1 MQPITLLAIFAVF
14 MLVVGI
20 AVFWRPFWRIQAKR
34 RGPRYARYRPRN
46 FWRRVRK
53 RPVFEV
59 DLPTVRDFVLT
70 LQLSLSLAETMAG
83 ALNQAAKQFSERGQF
98 GKRLITRVRSQLQV
112 APESVIRALA
122 TDFNNE
128 HLAELSERLE
138 MAHEGGLSYS
148 EAVNT
153 TLDDIEEEI
162 RIVVE
167 KDIERAPVILTIPMI
182 MGVFFTTLILLGAPL
197 ILLFVKNM
205 GGASQSA
212 AGSSGVGI
220 GGF

>member
-1 MQPITLLAIFAVF
+1 MDPMMFLALVAVVLF
-14 MLVVGI
+14 GLMMAL
-20 AVFWRPFWRIQAKR
+20 FWRPFWRIQSKR
-34 RGPRYARYRPRN
+34 RANRYARYKPRN
-46 FWRRVRK
+46 WWRRVRK

-83 ALNQAAKQFSERGQF
+83 ALNQAAKQFGDRGTF

-112 APESVIRALA
+112 EPEAVIRALA

-162 RIVVE
+162 RIRVE

-182 MGVFFTTLILLGAPL
+182 MGVFFMTLLLLGAPL

-205 GGASQSA
+205 GGAASA
-212 AGSSGVGI
+212 GAAAI
-220 GGF
+220 PGGG

>member
-1 MQPITLLAIFAVF
+1 MLAIVAVF
-14 MLVVGI
+14 MFGI
-20 AVFWRPFWRIQAKR
+20 GMAVMWRPFWRIQAKR
-34 RGPRYARYRPRN
+34 RAPRYARYRPRN
-46 FWRRVRK
+46 WWRRVRK
-53 RPVFEV
+53 RPAFEV

-83 ALNQAAKQFSERGQF
+83 ALNQAAKQFGDPGQF

-112 APESVIRALA
+112 EPEAVIRALA

-138 MAHEGGLSYS
+138 LAHEGGLSYS

-162 RIVVE
+162 RIRVE

-182 MGVFFTTLILLGAPL
+182 MGVFFMTLLLLGAPL
-197 ILLFVKNM
+197 ILLFVKNL
-205 GGASQSA
+205 GGAT
-212 AGSSGVGI
+212 GPGTTEIPGI
-220 GGF
+220 GGG